1 MNTLQWTSIIGVG
14 LLALSAVAQAKQPQ
28 EQAQLRVTADAV
40 CRLTVNGK
48 SMGALSPGVP
58 RTLALPAGPMTV
70 GCAGADKALAQA
82 REQVELKAGEAQSL
96 RLRLRWVAAADGVVD
111 KPGRLLWTRQD
122 NGADVD
128 WAGAQAWCEG
138 LGQGWRLPSRAEL
151 EALTSGSAGETTP
164 CRGSACRAPALFALS
179 SYWMWSGDRN
189 ADGNAVYHYLHTGH
203 TQSSPPEYKLNA
215 RALCVRPE

>member
-1 MNTLQWTSIIGVG
+1 MDTWQWTSFIYAG
-14 LLALSAVAQAKQPQ
+14 L
-28 EQAQLRVTADAV
+28 
-40 CRLTVNGK
+40 
-48 SMGALSPGVP
+48 
-58 RTLALPAGPMTV
+58 LALPAGIQAQPAKGQAQLQLTADAACQLTFNGQAKGALNPGARKTFALPPGAV
-70 GCAGADKALAQA
+70 EVICAGPDKVQAPA
-82 REQVELKAGEAQSL
+82 REQVNLAAGETRTL
-96 RLRLRWVAAADGVVD
+96 RLRLRWVAAADGVMDNVS
-111 KPGRLLWTRQD
+111 RLLWTRQD

-164 CRGSACRAPALFALS
+164 CRGSQCKAPALFTLS

-203 TQSSPPEYKLNA
+203 TQSSPTDYKLNA